1 MNIKMSAAEK
11 IGYSI
16 LIGILLVICF
26 ITLYPML
33 YVISNSIS
41 DVLLVTQ
48 RKIVFFPKGI
58 SLDAYKMILEK
69 ETVWTAYYNTLWYT
83 FVGTSINVVLTIM
96 VAYPLSRKTFGL
108 RKPLMFFIAFT
119 MWFNGG
125 LIPNFLVIKQ
135 LDLYNNRWV
144 MVLPMAI
151 TAMNV
156 IITRTFM
163 QQNVPEEFIESAK
176 IDGANDITIL
186 LHLVIP
192 VSKAIIAVNVLFY
205 GVAHWNQ
212 FFHALI
218 YLPDEK
224 LQPMQLYL
232 RDLLIENQS
241 ASDYASDDVKSA
253 LIEQKLRYAI
263 IVFAMLP
270 ITILYPFLQKY
281 FVKGVMIG
289 SLKG

>member
-83 FVGTSINVVLTIM
+83 FVGTTINVVLTIM

-163 QQNVPEEFIESAK
+163 QQSVPEEFIESAK